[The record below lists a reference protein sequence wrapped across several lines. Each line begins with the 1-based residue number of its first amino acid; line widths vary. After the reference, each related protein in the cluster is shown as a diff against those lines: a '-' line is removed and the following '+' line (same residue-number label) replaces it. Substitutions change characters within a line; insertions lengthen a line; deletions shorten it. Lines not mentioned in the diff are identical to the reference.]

1 MKFLSIDTWWS
12 WILRYTRMVQ
22 VIIRKIYLFIH
33 YMNSNLT
40 ILVGCADKSLLLVI
54 YFPVVESII
63 YVEELLKG
71 FWDIW

>member
-1 MKFLSIDTWWS
+1 
-12 WILRYTRMVQ
+12 MVQ

-71 FWDIW
+71 FWDI